1 MSRHVLV
8 DVGLAIGIAALVLL
22 IAPGLAVV
30 AIVALL
36 VLAACGVSLAVE
48 ARKRRVHRRR

>member
-1 MSRHVLV
+1 VLV

-48 ARKRRVHRRR
+48 ARKRRVQRRR